1 MVKIY
6 YLKWMNSSGTVQREY
21 IPVVKDGEYC
31 LYDKNTGTLLHN
43 AGVEGT
49 SFTGG
54 ARTGYYP
61 VTFTTVQTAA
71 SGSNRVLKRGSV
83 IAVY

>member
-1 MVKIY
+1 MS
-6 YLKWMNSSGTVQREY
+6 WTNSSNKVAADF
-21 IPVVKDGEYC
+21 IPVKKGSDYG
-31 LYDKNTGTLLHN
+31 LYDKIGKKLYLN
-43 AGVEGT
+43 AGAEGT
-49 SFTGG
+49 SFKGG
-54 ARTGYYP
+54 EKVGYYP